1 MLISYRPISDPY
13 LNIAAEEYYV
23 KHSTDDIC
31 MLWINDRSVII
42 GKHQNA
48 FAEINYPFLKE
59 NNIPVIRRISG
70 GGAVYHDKGNIN
82 FSFVTNTGNS
92 NQVDFGRFT
101 SVIMKFMQS
110 LGLEVTTSKRNS
122 LFIGNQKFSG
132 HAEHVFHNRVLHHGT
147 ILFST
152 DLITLQKAITPIR
165 EYQSKAMASVRS
177 DVGNIAP
184 LLPYTIDIQEFVK
197 LFIDW
202 LAHFYEGSS
211 LYEAAPNEPE
221 TIRNL
226 AETKYKTWEWN
237 FGYSPAYS
245 FTIHLQ
251 SFTKTIPVV
260 LKVENGKFVQF
271 DLLSNAENETLIKLL
286 NKLNGIFHKE
296 EEIDNF
302 VQKNRQELEQTGINT
317 VTFRELFFS

>member
-1 MLISYRPISDPY
+1 MLITYRPITDPY

-23 KHSTDDIC
+23 KHSTNDIC

-48 FAEINYPFLKE
+48 YAEINYPYLKA

-70 GGAVYHDKGNIN
+70 GGAVYHDKGNLN
-82 FSFVTNTGNS
+82 FSFITKTGS
-92 NQVDFGRFT
+92 ASQVDFGRFT
-101 SVIMKFMQS
+101 SVIVNFMQS
-110 LGLEVTTSKRNS
+110 LGLEVNISKRNS
-122 LFIGNQKFSG
+122 LFIGNLKFSG
-132 HAEHVFHNRVLHHGT
+132 HAEHIFHSRVLHHGT
-147 ILFST
+147 ILFSS
-152 DLITLQKAITPIR
+152 DLNTLQKAIAPGK
-165 EYQSKAMASVRS
+165 EYQSKAMSSVRS
-177 DVGNIAP
+177 EVGNIAP
-184 LLPYTIDIQEFVK
+184 LLPHTVDIHQFTDM
-197 LFIDW
+197 FISW
-202 LAHFYEGSS
+202 LLHLNPENRLITTSS
-211 LYEAAPNEPE
+211 EELEA
-221 TIRNL
+221 ISRL

-251 SFTKTIPVV
+251 YFTAIIPVIC
-260 LKVENGKFVQF
+260 KVENGKFIQIDVVNPENRALT
-271 DLLSNAENETLIKLL
+271 LLLANLK
-286 NKLNGIFHKE
+286 GIFHKE

>member
-1 MLISYRPISDPY
+1 MLITYRQISDPY

-23 KHSTDDIC
+23 KHSTEDIC
-31 MLWINDRSVII
+31 MIWINDRSVII

-48 FAEINYPFLKE
+48 FGEINYPFLKE

-70 GGAVYHDKGNIN
+70 GGAVYHDTGNIN
-82 FSFVTNTGNS
+82 FSFITKTGKI
-92 NQVDFGRFT
+92 NQVDFSRFT
-101 SVIMKFMQS
+101 SVIVKFMQS

-132 HAEHVFHNRVLHHGT
+132 HAEHVFHNKVLHHGT
-147 ILFST
+147 ILFTT
-152 DLITLQKAITPIR
+152 DLFTLQKAITPLR
-165 EYQSKAMASVRS
+165 EYQSKAMPSVRS

-184 LLPYTIDIQEFVK
+184 LLPYNIDIHQFIN

-202 LAHFYEGSS
+202 LLLFYEGSG
-211 LYEAAPNEPE
+211 LYEAAPNEHE
-221 TIRNL
+221 AIRNL

-245 FTIHLQ
+245 FTINLQ
-251 SFTKTIPVV
+251 LYTKIIPLV
-260 LKVENGKFVQF
+260 LKVENGKFVQS
-271 DLLSNAENETLIKLL
+271 DLPADFENEPLTMLL
-286 NKLNGIFHKE
+286 NNLKGIFHKE
-296 EEIDNF
+296 VEIDNF
-302 VQKNRQELEQTGINT
+302 VQKNSQELEQTGINT

>member
-1 MLISYRPISDPY
+1 
-13 LNIAAEEYYV
+13 
-23 KHSTDDIC
+23 
-31 MLWINDRSVII
+31 
-42 GKHQNA
+42 
-48 FAEINYPFLKE
+48 
-59 NNIPVIRRISG
+59 
-70 GGAVYHDKGNIN
+70 
-82 FSFVTNTGNS
+82 
-92 NQVDFGRFT
+92 
-101 SVIMKFMQS
+101 MQS
-110 LGLEVTTSKRNS
+110 LGIDVTTNKRNS

-202 LAHFYEGSS
+202 LLLFYDGSG
-211 LYEAAPNEPE
+211 LYQAAPNERE
-221 TIRNL
+221 AIKNL

-251 SFTKTIPVV
+251 SFTRTIPVV
-260 LKVENGKFVQF
+260 SKVENGKFVHF
-271 DLLSNAENETLIKLL
+271 DLPANAENETLLMLLSKL
-286 NKLNGIFHKE
+286 KGIFHKE

-302 VQKNRQELEQTGINT
+302 VQKNGQELEQTGINT

>member
-1 MLISYRPISDPY
+1 MLITYRPISDPY

-23 KHSTDDIC
+23 KHSDEDIC
-31 MLWINDRSVII
+31 MIWINDRSVII

-48 FAEINYPFLKE
+48 YGEINYPFLKE

-70 GGAVYHDKGNIN
+70 GGAVFHDKGNIN
-82 FSFVTNTGNS
+82 FSFITKTGNS

-101 SVIMKFMQS
+101 SVIVKFMQS
-110 LGLEVTTSKRNS
+110 LGLEVSTSKRNS

-147 ILFST
+147 MLFST

-184 LLPYTIDIQEFVK
+184 LLPYTIDIQDFVK

-202 LAHFYEGSS
+202 LLLFYDGSG
-211 LYEAAPNEPE
+211 LYQAAPNERE
-221 TIRNL
+221 EIRNL

-260 LKVENGKFVQF
+260 LKVENGKFVQC

-286 NKLNGIFHKE
+286 NKLKGIFHKE

>member
-1 MLISYRPISDPY
+1 MLITYRPFSDPY

-23 KHSTDDIC
+23 KHSADDIC
-31 MLWINDRSVII
+31 MIWINDRSVII

-48 FAEINYPFLKE
+48 YGEINYPFLKE
-59 NNIPVIRRISG
+59 QNIPVIRRISG

-82 FSFVTNTGNS
+82 FSFITKTGNS

-101 SVIMKFMQS
+101 SILVKFIQS

-122 LFIGNQKFSG
+122 LFIRNQKFSG

-152 DLITLQKAITPIR
+152 DLVTLQKAITPIR

-177 DVGNIAP
+177 EVGNIAP
-184 LLPYTIDIQEFVK
+184 LLPYTIDIQQFIK

-202 LAHFYEGSS
+202 LSNFYERSN
-211 LYEAAPNEPE
+211 LYEATPDELE
-221 TIRNL
+221 SIRIL
-226 AETKYKTWEWN
+226 AETKYKAWEWN

-251 SFTKTIPVV
+251 LFKLTIPVL
-260 LKVENGKFVQF
+260 LKVENGKFAQI
-271 DLLSNAENETLIKLL
+271 DLLSNTDQKTLIVLL
-286 NKLNGIFHKE
+286 DNLKGIFHKE